1 MHEKLFSYPA
11 TLTRYRSAPLFAA
24 RERFLAR
31 CAARGYTRAGLKKIA
46 WQLLVAASGGL
57 PQKRR
62 VTHAEIE
69 RESRRHGGRFLRHR
83 EGPRNRTSTQ
93 QLFVHATTSWFEF
106 LGRLAPELPA
116 SSPFDQSM
124 TAFEHFMRAD
134 RGLAIT
140 TIHTRHER
148 IRDFLTTLPR
158 GICSLRQIKVQDI
171 DRYLIRQSRRGWS
184 RASLGAL
191 ASSLRCFFRFAQA
204 QRWCPTGIA
213 DAIESPRI
221 YADEGLPRGPD
232 WRLVQDLLAT
242 TAGTDP
248 TSIRDRA
255 VLMLLAVYG
264 LRRGEV
270 ARLHLD
276 DLDWEAKQIRL
287 VRPKQRRIQL
297 YPLVQPVADALR
309 TYLRDVRTACA
320 HHEVF
325 LAMLPPTRPMSPSAI
340 SAVVRG
346 RIATLGV
353 RIRPAGAHC
362 LRHACARHLLTEG
375 FSFKQIGDQL
385 GHRCASTTLHYTKI
399 DLVGLQQ
406 VAELSLRRVL

>member
-1 MHEKLFSYPA
+1 MGTNVNAHLSSKWAHPLSLIYRCTCVHEH
-11 TLTRYRSAPLFAA
+11 TVT
-24 RERFLAR
+24 
-31 CAARGYTRAGLKKIA
+31 KKIA
-46 WQLLVAASGGL
+46 WQLLVAASGSL

-62 VTHAEIE
+62 VTRTDIE
-69 RESRRHGGRFLRHR
+69 RESHRHGGRF
-83 EGPRNRTSTQ
+83 PRYRDARRNPTSTR

-106 LGRLAPELPA
+106 LGRLAPEQA
-116 SSPFDQSM
+116 SPSPFDRSM
-124 TAFEHFMRAD
+124 RAFEHFMRAD
-134 RGLAIT
+134 QGLAIT

-148 IRDFLTTLPR
+148 IHDFLNTLPKR
-158 GICSLRQIKVQDI
+158 IGSLRQISVRDV
-171 DRYLIRQSRRGWS
+171 DRYLILQSHRGWS

-204 QRWCPTGIA
+204 QRWCPAGIA

-232 WRLVQDLLAT
+232 WKVVQDLIAST
-242 TAGTDP
+242 KGTDP
-248 TSIRDRA
+248 TSVRDRA

-270 ARLHLD
+270 ARLQLD
-276 DLDWEAKQIRL
+276 DLDWDAGQIRL
-287 VRPKQRRIQL
+287 VRTKQRRVQR
-297 YPLVQPVADALR
+297 YPLIQPVANALAK
-309 TYLRDVRTACA
+309 YLREVRTPCV
-320 HHEVF
+320 HREVF

-340 SAVVRG
+340 SAVVRC

-362 LRHACARHLLTEG
+362 LRHACARHLLAEG
-375 FSFKQIGDQL
+375 FTFKQIGDQL

-399 DLVGLQQ
+399 DLIGLQQ